1 MADANQE
8 SIFRYAGRLLGIGQ
22 QPPNKQPIVS
32 GGSMQS
38 QPVSGGTMLSSGTM
52 QAQPVSSGSIAAAPM
67 TPEEE
72 RKAAEAEARMVAEAG
87 MVTPAAPKQQPTRS
101 PSGAG
106 VIDIKPN
113 AEEMYVFPE
122 DRYRQKFE
130 SDQALFDKNSKKR
143 VEAATQ
149 MALLLASPEY
159 RKFPA
164 HVREADAAAMKA
176 MVDQMI
182 PLPTPKYKF
191 QQDFPQ
197 VERLAKSIEVPY
209 RRRANAVV
217 ELGKQ
222 VELIDNTFA
231 KYGKDSKEA
240 ITILVPQLMG
250 MLKVYNTA
258 LSGTS
263 DALSQAEVSRLSP
276 ELNPR
281 IFDLAKAN
289 QLGGKVFG
297 SDVERFKQKLASLH
311 DILIS
316 EVNTGWNVLAVESS
330 PEFANQRLG
339 RQFGRPFGTNV
350 APRFEGKI
358 PKRVAE
364 GALSYSDY
372 IKQREALFS
381 DLLPKAEQAKT
392 TILTSPLSPEQKRER
407 LQELNRRFN
416 AATGREIQLPDEFLI
431 PPSK

>member
-8 SIFRYAGRLLGIGQ
+8 SILRYAGRLLGIGQ

-32 GGSMQS
+32 G
-38 QPVSGGTMLSSGTM
+38 GTM

-87 MVTPAAPKQQPTRS
+87 MATPAAPQQQPTRS

-122 DRYRQKFE
+122 HWYRQKFE
-130 SDQALFDKNSKKR
+130 SDRALFEKNSQKR
-143 VEAATQ
+143 VEAATLIG
-149 MALLLASPEY
+149 LLMASPEY

-164 HVREADAAAMKA
+164 HVRDADRAAVEA
-176 MVDQMI
+176 MVNERL
-182 PLPTPKYKF
+182 PLPTPKYTF
-191 QQDFPQ
+191 QKDFPQ
-197 VERLAKSIEVPY
+197 VEQLAKSIEVPY
-209 RRRANAVV
+209 RRRVNAVV

-222 VELIDNTFA
+222 VELIDNTFT
-231 KYGKDSKEA
+231 KYGKDSKQA
-240 ITILVPQLMG
+240 ITILVPALMG

-289 QLGGKVFG
+289 QLGGNVFG
-297 SDVERFKQKLASLH
+297 SNIEAFKQKLASLH

-316 EVNTGWNVLAVESS
+316 EVNAGWNVLAVESS

-339 RQFGRPFGTNV
+339 KQFAIPFGTNV
-350 APRFEGKI
+350 TPRFKGKI
-358 PKRVAE
+358 PKQVAE
-364 GALSYSDY
+364 ESLSYVDY

-407 LQELNRRFN
+407 LQELNKRFN